1 VKNFANN
8 RHKGAYRY
16 LLTPQGLKAKTR
28 LAGRFLQRKLAE
40 YEALEHEIAQLR
52 AEVAKR
58 PAAPDRWQ
66 PVGSI
71 SAAAPRT
78 TRPRLPE
85 YGASAP
91 CRACSRKRTMPA
103 AAPRTPSAPPEY
115 GAQAPYRSRIGT
127 WR

>member
-28 LAGRFLQRKLAE
+28 IAGRFLQRKLAE

-52 AEVAKR
+52 AEVAQR
-58 PAAPDRWQ
+58 PAAPDQWQ

-71 SAAAPRT
+71 S
-78 TRPRLPE
+78 
-85 YGASAP
+85 
-91 CRACSRKRTMPA
+91 A